1 MNPEQA
7 WQSALGQLQMEMPKA
22 SFDTWVRDTRVVAFE
37 DGLFTIGVRNA
48 YACEWLQG
56 RLTSTVTHLLQGIM
70 NQPVEVRFVVETIE
84 AEEDV
89 DEGDIL
95 PVEAVHDTQ
104 YSEEVVPN
112 SVVVIDAYVFRLLEQ
127 GDIDHNQA
135 SLYLGFHQAAWRLW
149 KAQKGETQ
157 NLSCREV
164 GAWAMMSRACF
175 FKEIAGIPVVNGD
188 TFASLGEGSGQA
200 MIGLVEKVAINKKRH
215 YREGRQIRTIA
226 NRYRVHMSPRL
237 TRADASAIEKMLQS
251 CLNGS
256 DPTDYTPL
264 LAALEGLNKRS
275 DIADLFPEKRNA
287 PLDQP
292 DGPVP
297 TTVMGIIRKIASIDG
312 ELPVPLRE
320 SAEKLHS
327 RIINHFG
334 KILFTQYFLRTVV
347 PALQLTRPQA
357 WLIAWL
363 RDHCFQDEN
372 TKRDYVAI
380 DGGITALARKVGVSA
395 DSIWDWLAED
405 KNGNPVTPVSCFA
418 AVMEFKE
425 FPADFRSRNTVFL
438 KVRLEEPLVVKLLE
452 ENDGR
457 PLRSQHGGRR
467 APRKCAGCGRDVYDI
482 HEAFILSKAAR
493 KAIKVTRSS
502 IVCISC
508 AEEKL
513 GRKLSSLDFEDVS
526 SDRSELL
533 AERAGDFQSSGN
545 MPGQP
550 RLETPENRDLRPLP
564 PRLETQEPELE
575 TPIYR
580 DLRLEKPK
588 LETPFNLFKP
598 LNNSI
603 KSSFNPTSEE
613 MPGVVVPENWD
624 ITRLMNIN
632 PTDTSMKIALSG
644 ADPNALAS
652 WLLYAVSPAGRG
664 IENPWSFAISKLK
677 RSPNAGA
684 GGAYDRLAALPP
696 KELVRLL
703 HSSSENWRAA
713 DFYQSSGIGNKLWE
727 ETIGVKNSRVG
738 QLLDMLLG
746 ERN

>member
-1 MNPEQA
+1 MNSEQA

-22 SFDTWVRDTRVVAFE
+22 SFDTWVRDTRVVSFE

-48 YACEWLQG
+48 YACEWLQS
-56 RLTSTVTHLLQGIM
+56 RLTTTVTHLLLGIM
-70 NQPVEVRFVVETIE
+70 NQPVEVQFVVERIE
-84 AEEDV
+84 AEEED
-89 DEGDIL
+89 DESDLL
-95 PVEAVHDTQ
+95 PVEAVHDTL

-127 GDIDHNQA
+127 GDINHNQA

-149 KAQKGETQ
+149 KAEKGETQ

-188 TFASLGEGSGQA
+188 TFASLGEGNGQA

-237 TRADASAIEKMLQS
+237 TRADAWAIEKVLRS
-251 CLNGS
+251 GGANS
-256 DPTDYTPL
+256 NATDYGPL
-264 LAALEGLNKRS
+264 LMALEELNKRGE
-275 DIADLFPEKRNA
+275 IADLFSDKSESS
-287 PLDQP
+287 LDHP
-292 DGPVP
+292 DGPMP
-297 TTVMGIIRKIASIDG
+297 TTVMGIVRKITSIDG
-312 ELPVPLRE
+312 DLPVQLRE
-320 SAEKLHS
+320 AAEKLHS

-380 DGGITALARKVGVSA
+380 DGGITALARKVGISA

-405 KNGNPVTPVSCFA
+405 KTGNPLTPVSCFA

-452 ENDGR
+452 ENGGK

-482 HEAFILSKAAR
+482 HEAFVLSKAAR
-493 KAIKVTRSS
+493 KAIKITRSS
-502 IVCISC
+502 IVCVSC

-526 SDRSELL
+526 SDQSELL
-533 AERAGDFQSSGN
+533 AERAGDFQSSGH
-545 MPGQP
+545 MLSQP
-550 RLETPENRDLRPLP
+550 RLETPENRDLRLLP

-603 KSSFNPTSEE
+603 NTNNSTSEE
-613 MPGVVVPENWD
+613 MPGVVVPDVWD

-632 PTDTSMKIALSG
+632 PTDVSMKIALSG
-644 ADPNALAS
+644 ADPNAFIS
-652 WLLYAVSPAGRG
+652 WLLYATSPAGKG

-677 RSPNAGA
+677 RSPNSGA
-684 GGAYDRLAALPP
+684 GGAYDKLSALQP
-696 KELVRLL
+696 KELVKLL
-703 HSSSENWRAA
+703 QCSSEDWHAV
-713 DFYQSSGIGNKLWE
+713 DFYQSSETKNQLWE
-727 ETIGVKNSRVG
+727 EIMGRKNPRAS
-738 QLLDMLLG
+738 QLLKILLG
-746 ERN
+746 